1 MAGNRCSRRR
11 VTPLWW
17 PEPSCSDGS
26 GASTTSPAVGDRRY
40 PAPVADDDA
49 KRTLHGYLRK
59 AREAMV
65 WKLDGLSEY
74 DVRRPLTPTGTNLL
88 GLVKHLSIVEAGYF
102 GKTFDRPFAE
112 DLPWWDEGAEE
123 QIDMWVTA
131 DETRAEIVGRYRRVW
146 LHADVT
152 IDDLPT
158 DSPGHVPWWSEPD
171 VTLHTMLVHVLAET
185 NRHAGH
191 ADILREQLDGSV
203 GMRSDNSNVPEH
215 DAAGW
220 AELRDRIE
228 QAARTARS

>member
-1 MAGNRCSRRR
+1 
-11 VTPLWW
+11 VT
-17 PEPSCSDGS
+17 
-26 GASTTSPAVGDRRY
+26 
-40 PAPVADDDA
+40 DDDA
-49 KRTLHGYLRK
+49 KRGLHRYLRQ

-88 GLVKHLSIVEAGYF
+88 GLVKHLSIVEAWYF

-131 DETRAEIVGRYRRVW
+131 AETRAEIVDRYRRVW

-152 IDDLPT
+152 INDLPA
-158 DSPGHVPWWSEPD
+158 DAPGQVPWWPRPD

-203 GMRSDNSNVPEH
+203 GMRSDDSNVAEH
-215 DAAGW
+215 GAAW
-220 AELRDRIE
+220 WDDLRGRIE
-228 QAARTARS
+228 EAAQSARS

>member
-1 MAGNRCSRRR
+1 M
-11 VTPLWW
+11 T
-17 PEPSCSDGS
+17 
-26 GASTTSPAVGDRRY
+26 
-40 PAPVADDDA
+40 DDA
-49 KRTLHGYLRK
+49 AKQTLHRYLRQ

-88 GLVKHLSIVEAGYF
+88 GLVKHLSIVEAWYF

-131 DETRAEIVGRYRRVW
+131 AETRPEIVDRYRRVW
-146 LHADVT
+146 LHADGT
-152 IDDLPT
+152 INDLPT
-158 DSPGHVPWWSEPD
+158 DAPGHVPWWPRPD

-191 ADILREQLDGSV
+191 ADILREQLDGAV
-203 GMRSDNSNVPEH
+203 GMRSDNSNVAEH
-215 DAAGW
+215 DPAW
-220 AELRDRIE
+220 WDDLRGRIE
-228 QAARTARS
+228 EAAQTART

>member
-1 MAGNRCSRRR
+1 
-11 VTPLWW
+11 VT
-17 PEPSCSDGS
+17 
-26 GASTTSPAVGDRRY
+26 
-40 PAPVADDDA
+40 DDDA
-49 KRTLHGYLRK
+49 KSTLHRYLRQ

-88 GLVKHLSIVEAGYF
+88 GLVKHLSIVEAWYF

-131 DETRAEIVGRYRRVW
+131 AETCAEIVDRYRRVW
-146 LHADVT
+146 LHADAT
-152 IDDLPT
+152 INDLAA
-158 DSPGHVPWWSEPD
+158 DAPGHVPWWTRPD

-203 GMRSDNSNVPEH
+203 GMRSDNSNVAEH
-215 DAAGW
+215 GAAW
-220 AELRDRIE
+220 WDDLRGRIE
-228 QAARTARS
+228 EAAQTAPRH